1 MQTYGWY
8 VMKKRIIVT
17 SIIVVFVMFLF
28 LLAEYGRK
36 EIVSVHNPSNSDYY
50 IKIYQIGYIPNDE
63 YKCLCILYG
72 PNGEISNEQFNAISI
87 ESGNP
92 KYMKEGYNIN
102 TYWTDEF
109 AAVRVSDCNL
119 GEVER
124 KYYLDGRIILTQL
137 Y

>member
-1 MQTYGWY
+1 
-8 VMKKRIIVT
+8 MKKRLIVFGFL
-17 SIIVVFVMFLF
+17 SFLVILVVFF
-28 LLAEYGRK
+28 AIYGRK
-36 EIVSVHNPSNSDYY
+36 EIVYVHNPSNSDYY

>member
-1 MQTYGWY
+1 MN
-8 VMKKRIIVT
+8 KKRI
-17 SIIVVFVMFLF
+17 SIGIFIIFVILCGAFLSF
-28 LLAEYGRK
+28 GRR
-36 EIVSVHNPSNSDYY
+36 EVATVHNPSANDYY

-92 KYMKEGYNIN
+92 KYMKEGYNIITN
-102 TYWTDEF
+102 WTDEY
-109 AAVRVSDCNL
+109 ASVRVTDYKL
-119 GEVER
+119 GEIE
-124 KYYLDGRIILTQL
+124 KKFYLDGKITTEKR

>member
-1 MQTYGWY
+1 MVLIT
-8 VMKKRIIVT
+8 I
-17 SIIVVFVMFLF
+17 LA
-28 LLAEYGRK
+28 LLAKYGRK
-36 EIVSVHNPSNSDYY
+36 EIVFLHNPSNSDYY

-92 KYMKEGYNIN
+92 RYMKDGYNII
-102 TYWTDEF
+102 TDWTDEY
-109 AAVRVSDCNL
+109 ASVRVTDYKL
-119 GEVER
+119 GEIE
-124 KYYLDGRIILTQL
+124 KKFYLDGEITTEKR

>member
-1 MQTYGWY
+1 MVLIT
-8 VMKKRIIVT
+8 I
-17 SIIVVFVMFLF
+17 LA
-28 LLAEYGRK
+28 LLAQYGRK
-36 EIVSVHNPSNSDYY
+36 EIVFLHNPSAGDYY
-50 IKIYQIGYIPNDE
+50 IKIYQIGYFPSDN
-63 YKCLCILYG
+63 YQCLCILYG
-72 PNGEISNEQFNAISI
+72 PNGEISQEQFNARSI

-92 KYMKEGYNIN
+92 RYMKDGYNII
-102 TYWTDEF
+102 TDWTDEF